1 MRSFKILAVL
11 TLSAVVS
18 LTACG
23 GDDEH
28 AAPEHATP
36 TGGATVSAQPSSD
49 VKLTGR
55 IVEVTMH
62 TDDKGNYFEP
72 QHITVKEGDVV
83 RFKLV
88 TGVHNVH
95 FVADSNKFAKW
106 LPPMSAFLQLPGQAF
121 DVPMTFDEG
130 RFYYQCDPHALLGMV
145 GSITV
150 EDDN

>member
-1 MRSFKILAVL
+1 MRSFKVLSILS
-11 TLSAVVS
+11 LSAVLALAS
-18 LTACG
+18 CG
-23 GDDEH
+23 GDDDH
-28 AAPEHATP
+28 AAPAAS
-36 TGGATVSAQPSSD
+36 GGAPGAQPHSD
-49 VKLTGR
+49 TKLTGR
-55 IVEVTMH
+55 
-62 TDDKGNYFEP
+62 KGNYFEP

-106 LPPMSAFLQLPGQAF
+106 LPPMSTFLQLPGQTF